1 MYKLSRLICTFFGVG
16 KSPIA
21 PGTCASLLTLP
32 ISWITY
38 FYFNSLGVL
47 ILAILIFT
55 IGIFA
60 TNIYLKKSTNSDP
73 PAIVVDEV
81 VGQLVA
87 LIAIPNSIILYFC
100 SFLLFRYFDIKK
112 PGLIKLIDRK
122 VKNSFGVMLDDII
135 AGFMT
140 LFIILIVIKAFEFVY

>member
-32 ISWITY
+32 IAWITY
-38 FYFNSLGVL
+38 FYFDSLGIL
-47 ILAILIFT
+47 ILATLIFT
-55 IGIFA
+55 IGIFS
-60 TNIYLKKSTNSDP
+60 TNIYLKNSTDLDP
-73 PAIVVDEV
+73 PEIVIDEV

-87 LIAIPNSIILYFC
+87 LIAIPNSIILYFV

-135 AGFMT
+135 AGFIS
-140 LFIILIVIKAFEFVY
+140 LIIILIVIWAIEFVY